1 MKRPDPVT
9 PLRISNEMT
18 VPRRITLG
26 YALLVLVMVLMG
38 VTVMVGAVWII
49 SWNDSYESTQR
60 LTETA
65 STVATAS
72 ADMVILGAGAIL
84 AQGESAREQ
93 YSTDCEAKQS
103 LADDSL
109 LTLARLTADDPLA
122 AAQIG
127 TMRSQFDLM
136 AQLLQTAVQAD
147 LATPETAAAT
157 VSNRILPLAS
167 ALDDEVNSYLSQ
179 QQANEDAALASLD
192 RNARVV
198 VSLVAVLT
206 AIGILLGAFL
216 AWTTSRNIARR
227 LRAAIS
233 SVSSSAAELMAVAS
247 QVAASA
253 AQTAA
258 STNETTVTVEEVK
271 QTAMLANEKATE
283 AAESAEGAVRRA
295 ESGKM
300 LVEETVSG
308 MERMQSEMDVI
319 FQTINR
325 LSEQTQ
331 AAGDIIASVND
342 LAEQSNLLSVNASIE
357 AAKAGEYGKGFTV
370 VAQEV
375 KSLAEQSKQ
384 AVAQVRTMLSE
395 IQKASQK
402 AVQAAAHGRE
412 AVEIST
418 RQSQAS
424 GDVLQAMSQG
434 AADNAQR
441 YLHMSASSRQQ
452 LAGMEQIAQAI
463 ASINEAGNQSVAG
476 TRQVEQEI
484 QQLQELAV
492 GLRAL
497 VESQA
502 ETDDS
507 KR

>member
-179 QQANEDAALASLD
+179 QQANEAALASLD